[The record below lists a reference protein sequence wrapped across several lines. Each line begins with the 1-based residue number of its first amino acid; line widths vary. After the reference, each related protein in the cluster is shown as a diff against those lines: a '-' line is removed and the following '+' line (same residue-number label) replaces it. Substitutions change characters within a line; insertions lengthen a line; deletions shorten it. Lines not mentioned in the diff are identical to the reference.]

1 VRRATVCRFAQCTG
15 CENSRNAVHDAVS
28 RWVATRH
35 VCYFAA
41 APVSAFSRRIFLLPA
56 ASSLGSSFSHRRP
69 ATRNDIHPVQ
79 INPNM
84 LTLRF
89 LRREWTRGQ
98 RQTGCPADSMSSFR
112 DPVSP
117 FLFLFGANSRDAA
130 WSRIQ
135 FHELRN
141 ITRHASRYRKRTR
154 TKEKRNNERK
164 ERTPLMIRNSRGGTL
179 SRGWAYRMR
188 M

>member
-1 VRRATVCRFAQCTG
+1 MRRATVCRFAQCTG

-112 DPVSP
+112 DPVS
-117 FLFLFGANSRDAA
+117 FSF
-130 WSRIQ
+130 
-135 FHELRN
+135 
-141 ITRHASRYRKRTR
+141 
-154 TKEKRNNERK
+154 
-164 ERTPLMIRNSRGGTL
+164 RG
-179 SRGWAYRMR
+179 
-188 M
+188 

>member
-56 ASSLGSSFSHRRP
+56 VSSLDSSFSHRRP

-89 LRREWTRGQ
+89 LRRKWTRGQ
-98 RQTGCPADSMSSFR
+98 RRQDVPPTLCHHFEIPFR
-112 DPVSP
+112 RFFFFSGVIPEMP
-117 FLFLFGANSRDAA
+117 FDHSLARDHG
-130 WSRIQ
+130 I
-135 FHELRN
+135 LR
-141 ITRHASRYRKRTR
+141 
-154 TKEKRNNERK
+154 E
-164 ERTPLMIRNSRGGTL
+164 
-179 SRGWAYRMR
+179 
-188 M
+188 